1 MQIVIPSRKRADS
14 IGKRSLSLFPTAVV
28 TVDER
33 EMVDYSA
40 VCAEYGNT
48 LVPHPP
54 LDTLAKIYNWC
65 VDVFPDD
72 VVVLA
77 DDDIVK
83 MVSFTGISVKA
94 YRDPIAIYQVIENAA
109 EVAQGVGARL
119 FGFTDSQNP
128 MHYKPQDPLSFV
140 ANLYTICGYVGK
152 NVHSDPYR
160 RLFRDMDTTLTELMA
175 NRIVFCDTRFH
186 FESVA
191 PLRQGGGNAV
201 VRAGEELKSAM
212 EYMQRKWG
220 HYVRKGKTGDLVLN
234 LHEVKRR
241 QAKGTR

>member
-14 IGKRSLSLFPTAVV
+14 IGKRSLGLFPTAVV

-33 EMVDYSA
+33 ELEAYRP
-40 VCAEYGNT
+40 VCAQYGNT
-48 LVPHPP
+48 LLPHPP
-54 LDTLAKIYNWC
+54 LDTLAQICNWIL
-65 VDVFPDD
+65 DAFPDE
-72 VVVLA
+72 VVVIA
-77 DDDIVK
+77 EDDIIK
-83 MVSFTGISVKA
+83 MVSFTGISVRS
-94 YRDPIAIYQVIENAA
+94 YRDPIAIYQVLENAA
-109 EVAQGVGARL
+109 ECAQGVGARL

-140 ANLYTICGYVGK
+140 ANLYTIWGHVGK
-152 NVHSDPYR
+152 AVRNDPYR
-160 RLFRDMDTTLTELMA
+160 RMFRDMDTTLTELLQ
-175 NRIVFCDTRFH
+175 NRIIFCDSRFH

-191 PLRQGGGNAV
+191 PLRQGGGNAIN
-201 VRAGEELKSAM
+201 RASENLPAAM